1 MSDINNVPHTQVN
14 VINKSLYDKVSSF
27 NSLDAISGESL
38 YASPLGFHA
47 IRIAPN
53 LSKWTWTTDKSTLDM
68 ISKPIYGLL
77 MNDFTYSLSS
87 EWETMQYPNLL
98 DIGPFADLTAFS
110 GGGELGA
117 VFRSKKLWKKSGDL
131 TINPEIRIIDV
142 NGDGSP
148 LKVANQM
155 LYFATAISTK
165 DLTEGISGEAINGYA
180 AGIDSVAKSAA
191 GLVKYFGGV
200 IGDKSGTAQE
210 ISNNYIGAAS
220 SGGKNIAEGADDY
233 GKLRA
238 CPPPL
243 DVRIGRLFRHNDM
256 VLTNV
261 EFTFSREM
269 TSEGPLYVDIKLTLV
284 TRKIISD
291 INDTGLRPVVKY
303 VVNNNDDPLEQ
314 IVTPFDFTENTK
326 RPLAWGGGFTK

>member
-77 MNDFTYSLSS
+77 MNDFTYSLAS
-87 EWETMQYPNLL
+87 EWESMQYPNLL

-155 LYFATAISTK
+155 LYFATALSTK
-165 DLTEGISGEAINGYA
+165 DLT
-180 AGIDSVAKSAA
+180 AGIGEESVNAYAQGVETIGSAA
-191 GLVKYFGGV
+191 ADVGKFFGNMV
-200 IGDKSGTAQE
+200 DKSGTAGE
-210 ISNNYIGAAS
+210 IATNYINVIK
-220 SGGKNIAEGADDY
+220 SGGKNMAEGADDY

-291 INDTGLRPVVKY
+291 INDTGLRPVVRY